1 MTSLVFKNILP
12 VVTLLTAEAAALVYM
27 PQAAGL
33 GLPMLPFNLTSF
45 AMALLVTF
53 RCNQSYD
60 RWWEARKLWGG
71 TVNSCRSLAREMLTG
86 MRKSSPA
93 LCSRG
98 LCLIVAYVN
107 VLAAHLQGLSD
118 EYLRGRLEQKLMK
131 DEVELIMASKHKPG
145 GVLHAMG
152 QVNRAAQ
159 ERGEIDNITHLLLS
173 GYVHNLTD
181 YMGAC
186 ERILR
191 TPMPLSITRHTSRF
205 LMVWMGCLPFAL
217 VPQMGALAVPVMAII
232 AILLFSIDEIG
243 VNLEEPFRR
252 LPLIDIA
259 NVIEASVVSYQS
271 EHDAMRAVMQAAPP
285 PSGAP
290 AATQAVAVMA

>member
-12 VVTLLTAEAAALVYM
+12 FVTLLTAEAAALVYM

-45 AMALLVTF
+45 AMALLITF
-53 RCNQSYD
+53 RCNQAYD

-71 TVNSCRSLAREMLTG
+71 TVNSCRSLAREVLTG
-86 MRKSSPA
+86 MRQSSPA

-191 TPMPLSITRHTSRF
+191 TPMPLSTTRHTSRF
-205 LMVWMGCLPFAL
+205 LMVWLGALPFAL
-217 VPQMGALAVPVMAII
+217 VPQIGAMAVPAMAII
-232 AILLFSIDEIG
+232 SILLLSIEEIG

-252 LPLIDIA
+252 LPLQDIA
-259 NVIEASVVSYQS
+259 NVIEASVVSYKE
-271 EHDAMRAVMQAAPP
+271 EHDSMRAVMMNADA
-285 PSGAP
+285 SA
-290 AATQAVAVMA
+290 

>member
-1 MTSLVFKNILP
+1 M
-12 VVTLLTAEAAALVYM
+12 LTAETAIIAYA
-27 PQAAGL
+27 PQLAIA
-33 GLPMLPFNLTSF
+33 LPMLPFSLTSF
-45 AMALLVTF
+45 MMGLLLTF
-53 RCNQSYD
+53 RANQSYG

-71 TVNSCRSLAREMLTG
+71 TVNSCRSLARETLNG
-86 MRKSSPA
+86 LRKSSPA
-93 LCSRG
+93 LCGRG
-98 LCLIVAYVN
+98 LCMVVAYVH

-118 EYLRGRLEQKLMK
+118 DYLRGVLEEKLEPT
-131 DEVELIMASKHKPG
+131 EVESIMRSKHRPG

-159 ERGEIDNITHLLLS
+159 ERGEIDNVTHLLLS